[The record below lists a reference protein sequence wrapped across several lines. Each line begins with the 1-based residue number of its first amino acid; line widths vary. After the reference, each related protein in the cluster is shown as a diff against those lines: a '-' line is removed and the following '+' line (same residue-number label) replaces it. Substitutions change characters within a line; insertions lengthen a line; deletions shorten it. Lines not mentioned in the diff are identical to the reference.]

1 MRSLSNFIKNFKKHK
16 LACVG
21 LVFVMIEILAVAL
34 LPIILKADPYVMDSL
49 NFNQAPS
56 AQHWVGTDD
65 VGRDIF
71 ARLLYGGRVSLMV
84 GILSTII
91 SIVIGLPLGLLAG
104 YYRGMIESIVMRF
117 CDIFMSVPTMVLI
130 LVIVAVFEPSLV
142 TIITV
147 IGITGWPAVAKLIYG
162 NVLSVRSKEYVEAAK
177 AIGTRDRVI
186 ILKYVLPNS
195 VAPLWMTVA
204 FRISQAIIT
213 ESSLSFLGAGIQAPQ
228 ASWGNIIYAAQNL
241 VVLTQRWWI
250 WLPAGLLLMLTVV
263 SINLVGEGVRDA
275 LDPKMKR

>member
-1 MRSLSNFIKNFKKHK
+1 MAGKNNFIKNFKKHK